1 MLRCFG
7 HLFNNA
13 SSILFYSLFSPAIYK
28 NFRIISIIFISTSY
42 ICVTALIFHH
52 AFFRYFH
59 SDIALFL
66 QDFIFI
72 PSYIVEIHNFIPCL
86 LCIFHELCVFSSLAA
101 SVIIA
106 TSSRDGQPQ
115 TSISCSV
122 PKVRILPFFSFLPK
136 THDGGYAAVW
146 PGCRVFFFF
155 QKKKR

>member
-1 MLRCFG
+1 MCD
-7 HLFNNA
+7 
-13 SSILFYSLFSPAIYK
+13 SSHIPPCIFSLFS
-28 NFRIISIIFISTSY
+28 
-42 ICVTALIFHH
+42 
-52 AFFRYFH
+52 FRYR
-59 SDIALFL
+59 AFL

-72 PSYIVEIHNFIPCL
+72 PSCIVEIHNFIPCL

-155 QKKKR
+155 QKKNAESQHDSAFLFYRSNAMIPASYG